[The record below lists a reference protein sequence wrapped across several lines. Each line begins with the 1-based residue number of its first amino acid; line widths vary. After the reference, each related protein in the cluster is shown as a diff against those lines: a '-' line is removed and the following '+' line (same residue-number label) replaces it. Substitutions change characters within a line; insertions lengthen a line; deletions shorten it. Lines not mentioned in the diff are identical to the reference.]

1 LAKTRRKPDNLT
13 IWWYVR
19 RVAGPVVIALVCA
32 TVYRGTLAGLA
43 KALGAL
49 VDSVGAK
56 DAGLLNKLGIA
67 IAGLFVVRWIF
78 GFGQVY
84 LVEKAAQRIAK
95 LLREDLY
102 AHLQRL
108 SLSFFERKKTGALMS
123 VLFAINWRLT
133 ILSLVCLPLMGFVV
147 SRLSAKLR
155 RLSGQVQESL
165 AEISDM
171 LQETLS
177 GTRLVQSFSME
188 EYEISRFS
196 ERSTRTY
203 AAAMRK
209 ARRTAVLAP
218 TLELIGA
225 AGVALILWYG
235 ARMAVAPGAVLTTGD
250 VLAYVGLL
258 WAAVY
263 VPARDLGSVFGV
275 FHQAMGAG
283 DRIIALMKVEPEIVD
298 KPGARPLECPTGRV
312 RFENVSFS
320 YDDSQ
325 QVLQDVSFEIEPG
338 ATVALVGPSGA
349 GKTTIAN
356 LIPRFYDVGRG
367 GVTIDGIDV
376 RDAALD
382 SVRAAI
388 GIVPQETL
396 LFATTVAENVAYGKP
411 EAGEREIAAAA
422 QAANADEF
430 IARLPQ
436 GFDTLVGER
445 GAFLSGGQCQRIAIA
460 RAILKNPKI
469 LILDEATSSLDSES
483 EVLVQRALATLM
495 KDRTTLVIAHRLST
509 IRNADKI
516 VVLEDGRVV
525 EEGTHEELLARGG
538 AYTRI
543 HEAYASGIVDG
554 TRQTAAV
561 AEPN

>member
-1 LAKTRRKPDNLT
+1 MF
-13 IWWYVR
+13 I
-19 RVAGPVVIALVCA
+19 G
-32 TVYRGTLAGLA
+32 GTA
-43 KALGAL
+43 
-49 VDSVGAK
+49 
-56 DAGLLNKLGIA
+56 
-67 IAGLFVVRWIF
+67 
-78 GFGQVY
+78 Y
-84 LVEKAAQRIAK
+84 
-95 LLREDLY
+95 
-102 AHLQRL
+102 
-108 SLSFFERKKTGALMS
+108 
-123 VLFAINWRLT
+123 LFAINWRLT